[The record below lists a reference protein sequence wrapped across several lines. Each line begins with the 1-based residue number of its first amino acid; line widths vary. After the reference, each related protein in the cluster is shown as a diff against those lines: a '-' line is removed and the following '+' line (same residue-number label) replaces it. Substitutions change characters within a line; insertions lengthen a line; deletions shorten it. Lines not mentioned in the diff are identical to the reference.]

1 MDGMD
6 LVRAEIEKAR
16 KKLTG
21 SADRQ
26 GAVTRTEAIT
36 IVRKAVA
43 AAVTGDEIRA
53 AFRDAG
59 DNGFGR
65 PMERYLGEFDIVRLI
80 GSDPGPAVRL
90 PSKPTLQVR
99 AQEFSS
105 TYGKL
110 TIMPQAGPQ
119 QAGHV
124 VLDATSNN
132 RYPYSSG
139 PGETPLVYGRDG
151 LFDQVA
157 LRCYGYPFSDPL
169 SEQDRARAAT
179 LARDPEVGRAR
190 ERFIEA
196 GPGRIDIELPLEPNV
211 PYD

>member
-1 MDGMD
+1 MDGIG
-6 LVRAEIEKAR
+6 LVRDEIQKAR
-16 KKLTG
+16 NKITG

-26 GAVTRTEAIT
+26 GGVTRIEAIA
-36 IVRKAVA
+36 IVRRSVA
-43 AAVTGDEIRA
+43 AGVTADEIRA

-65 PMERYLGEFDIVRLI
+65 PMERYLNEFDIVRLI
-80 GSDPGPAVRL
+80 GSDPGPAVPL
-90 PSKPTLQVR
+90 PHKPILQVR

-110 TIMPQAGPQ
+110 TIMAQAGPQ
-119 QAGHV
+119 DADHV
-124 VLDATSNN
+124 TLEATCSNP
-132 RYPYSSG
+132 YPYSSG
-139 PGETPLVYGRDG
+139 PGEIPLVYGRDG

-157 LRCYGYPFSDPL
+157 LRCYGYTFSDPL

-179 LARDPEVGRAR
+179 LARDPAVALAR

-196 GPGRIDIELPLEPNV
+196 GPGRIDIELPREPEV

>member
-1 MDGMD
+1 MDGTG

-16 KKLTG
+16 KQLTG

-26 GAVTRTEAIT
+26 GGVTRTEAIA
-36 IVRKAVA
+36 IVRKAVVA
-43 AAVTGDEIRA
+43 GVTADEIRA

-65 PMERYLGEFDIVRLI
+65 PMERYLSEFDIVRLI
-80 GSDPGPAVRL
+80 GSDPGPPVRL

-119 QAGHV
+119 HADHMT
-124 VLDATSNN
+124 LEATCSNKF
-132 RYPYSSG
+132 PYSSG

-157 LRCYGYPFSDPL
+157 LRFYGYPFSDPL
-169 SEQDRARAAT
+169 SEQDRERAAT
-179 LARDPEVGRAR
+179 LARDPDVGRAR

-196 GPGRIDIELPLEPNV
+196 GPGRIDIELPREPNV
-211 PYD
+211 PHD

>member
-1 MDGMD
+1 MDGIG

-16 KKLTG
+16 KQVTG

-26 GAVTRTEAIT
+26 GAVTRTEAIA
-36 IVRKAVA
+36 IVRRAVVA
-43 AAVTGDEIRA
+43 RVTADEIRA

-65 PMERYLGEFDIVRLI
+65 PMERYLNEFDIVRLI
-80 GSDPGPAVRL
+80 GSDPGPTVRL
-90 PSKPTLQVR
+90 PHKPTLQVR

-110 TIMPQAGPQ
+110 TLMPQAGPQ
-119 QAGHV
+119 DAKHV
-124 VLDATSNN
+124 TLEATCSNKH
-132 RYPYSSG
+132 PYSSG

-157 LRCYGYPFSDPL
+157 LRCYGYTFSDPL
-169 SEQDRARAAT
+169 SDEDRARAAA
-179 LARDPEVGRAR
+179 LAGDREVGRAR

-196 GPGRIDIELPLEPNV
+196 GPGRIDIELPRQPQV
-211 PYD
+211 PHD